1 MPTTAV
7 VGSMVA
13 CAVPQQS
20 CDPYLSIPHAACR
33 PSPQQLN
40 FESSWNAL
48 LTSQQSEMAVLDAL
62 VTWASG
68 AGQPEAD
75 C

>member
-1 MPTTAV
+1 MVATAV
-7 VGSMVA
+7 MDLSLT
-13 CAVPQQS
+13 CAVPQKS
-20 CDPYLSIPHAACR
+20 CNSHLSIPHAACR

-62 VTWASG
+62 ATWASRD
-68 AGQPEAD
+68 GQ
-75 C
+75 